1 MVRTVLTD
9 ITASRWATL
18 SPLLDVALDLDVTS
32 RDSWL
37 AALETTDP
45 RSAAELRALIA
56 RDTRTDGTGTVTSAL
71 RTLTDEVPELAGT
84 VIGDWKLASPL
95 GEGGMG
101 FVWLADRADGNFA
114 GQAAVK
120 LIKLQGLGAEGVQRF
135 QREGTALAR
144 LTHPAIA
151 RLLDAGVR
159 SSGQPYL
166 VLEYVRG
173 IRIDHWCDQHHKSS
187 TDRLTLFLTVCAA
200 VVHAHTQGVVHR
212 DIKPS
217 NILVTDDGQLKLL
230 DFGVS
235 TLQDDEEGERSDG
248 LLPFTAAYAA
258 PEQLAGGT
266 ESQATD
272 IYTLGVLLHVLL
284 TGEVPAR
291 PAALMSV
298 AALRLSEASAAS
310 RRNTAKGVAAF
321 VRNDLDA
328 VVSRCLQTA
337 AADRYPTVQAL
348 ADDVQRVL
356 RDEPVT
362 TRPTGA
368 VERTVRAVRRR
379 RMAIAGT
386 LLVSAILAIGAAI
399 AWRQTGL
406 ARSEY
411 ASAQT
416 ARELAAALAEMQ
428 SQMLSFKG
436 PGGRQLTP
444 TEALKRARSAIEVKY
459 AAQPLVLSGLL
470 GLLADR
476 YGELN
481 DLEQR
486 TALQLASVSAAA
498 RSGNAAAESKE
509 LCITAL
515 VLAERELVDSA
526 AAIMTRGEIRLA
538 GAGADSVEAMVAC
551 NEMRAFQMTFRAQPD
566 SAIALSRVNL
576 ALLRSTGDTM
586 STNFSTALNRLSQIQ
601 FRFGRYRDAFAA
613 LNQAIATEQ
622 RIGRGDTE
630 GIVVLRGNIIS
641 LQMSLGEYAAAQT
654 VLTNEV
660 ARIRD
665 TITGAV
671 ELPLILRFR
680 AAELFSKTGDLPRLL
695 EASRAVTSDTAAQ
708 IPPLQLQVR
717 AELAEALFDAGEVS
731 AARVEYKM
739 VQRWRT
745 QVPAS
750 RRLNLIAGIAD
761 AAALTR
767 MRNASVGLDTLE
779 RLIRAAGNGRGVGN
793 DVYMYNACLRAS
805 ALALSLNRAPLAL
818 RYAQDARR
826 VILADSLSLTRSA
839 PVGDAMMAEARAIAA
854 AGDSTAARALARLAL
869 LPLRFGYGPSARQ
882 VLGAEAWLAGR

>member
-1 MVRTVLTD
+1 MLTD

-18 SPLLDVALDLDVTS
+18 SPLLDVALDLDVAS

-37 AALETTDP
+37 ADLETTDP

-56 RDTRTDGTGTVTSAL
+56 RDIRTGSTGTVTSAL
-71 RTLTDEVPELAGT
+71 RTLTDDAPELVGT

-120 LIKLQGLGAEGVQRF
+120 LLKLQGLGAEGVQRF

-144 LTHPAIA
+144 LTHPTIA

-173 IRIDHWCDQHHKSS
+173 VRIDQWCDRHHK
-187 TDRLTLFLTVCAA
+187 TGTERLALFLAVCAA
-200 VVHAHTQGVVHR
+200 ISHAHAHGVVHR

-217 NILVTDDGQLKLL
+217 NILVTDDGQVKLL

-235 TLQDDEEGERSDG
+235 TLQMEGDGDRAEG

-258 PEQLAGGT
+258 PEQLAGGA
-266 ESQATD
+266 ESPATD
-272 IYTLGVLLHVLL
+272 IYALGVLLHVLL
-284 TGEVPAR
+284 MGDVPAR
-291 PAALMSV
+291 PAALMSST
-298 AALRLSEASAAS
+298 ALRLPDATAAS
-310 RRNTAKGVAAF
+310 RGSTAKGIAAF

-328 VVSRCLQTA
+328 VVSRCLETA
-337 AADRYPTVQAL
+337 SANRYPTVQAL
-348 ADDVQRVL
+348 EAEIHRVL
-356 RDEPVT
+356 RDEPVA
-362 TRPTGA
+362 TRPTSV
-368 VERTVRAVRRR
+368 VERTVRVVRRR
-379 RMAIAGT
+379 RMRLGAE
-386 LLVSAILAIGAAI
+386 LLVAGALLLGAWI

-406 ARSEY
+406 ARIES
-411 ASAQT
+411 ASAQS
-416 ARELAAALAEMQ
+416 ARELAMALAEMQ

-444 TEALKRARSAIEVKY
+444 TEALGRARSAIEVKY

-470 GLLADR
+470 SLLADR

-481 DLEQR
+481 NLEQR

-515 VLAERELVDSA
+515 VLAERELVDSGA
-526 AAIMTRGEIRLA
+526 VLMARGEVRLA
-538 GAGADSVEAMVAC
+538 EAGTDSVDAMVAC

-566 SAIALSRVNL
+566 SAIALSRLNL
-576 ALLRSTGDTM
+576 ALLRSAGDTM
-586 STNFSTALNRLSQIQ
+586 STNFSTVLNRLSQIQ
-601 FRFGRYRDAFAA
+601 FRLGRYREAFAA
-613 LNQAIATEQ
+613 LDQAVATEQ
-622 RIGRGDTE
+622 KIGRGDTE
-630 GIVVLRGNIIS
+630 GIVVLRGNIVS
-641 LQMSLGEYAAAQT
+641 LQLALGEYAAAQT
-654 VLTNEV
+654 VLTNEI

-665 TITGAV
+665 TTTGAV

-680 AAELFSKTGDLPRLL
+680 GVELYSALGDLPRLRA
-695 EASRAVTSDTAAQ
+695 ASRSVTSDTAAQ
-708 IPPLQLQVR
+708 IPPLQLEAR
-717 AELAEALFDAGEVS
+717 ADLANALFDAGEVS
-731 AARVEYKM
+731 AGQAEYTM

-745 QVPAS
+745 QVPPS

-761 AAALTR
+761 AAAMTR
-767 MRNASVGLDTLE
+767 MRTPSAGLDTLE
-779 RLIRAAGNGRGVGN
+779 RLIRAAGNGRGTGN

-805 ALALSLNRAPLAL
+805 ALALNLDRVPLAL
-818 RYAQDARR
+818 QYAQRARR
-826 VILADSLSLTRSA
+826 VIMADSLSLTRSA

-854 AGDSTAARALARLAL
+854 AGDSTAARALARRAL
-869 LPLRFGYGPSARQ
+869 VPLRFGYGPSARR
-882 VLGAEAWLAGR
+882 VLAAESWLAGG